1 MSLTEITVVLA
12 VIALL
17 GFVGVDRWTAA
28 TRTAAF
34 ERDLKELAVAT
45 QAYHRTHCANT
56 GFGVDRTAAEVGAD
70 LGPGNDWTVTWP
82 GSADYPVLRYGG
94 TDKHRQRFLLAR
106 GGVLAGTAV
115 EIRPVVPSIPGNRE
129 QVRIRRILWGN
140 TKC

>member
-1 MSLTEITVVLA
+1 MSLAEITVALA

-17 GFVGVDRWTAA
+17 LFVGADRWTAV

-34 ERDLKELAVAT
+34 ESDLKRLAAAAH
-45 QAYHRTHCANT
+45 AYHRAHCADT

-70 LGPGNDWTVTWP
+70 LGPSNGWTVIWP
-82 GSADYPVLRYGG
+82 APADHPVLRYGG
-94 TDKHRQRFLLAR
+94 TDPHRQQFLLAK
-106 GGVLAGTAV
+106 GGTRVGTGV

-129 QVRIRRILWGN
+129 QARIREILWGN

>member
-1 MSLTEITVVLA
+1 MSLSEITVVVA

-17 GFVGVDRWTAA
+17 GFAGVERWTAA

-34 ERDLKELAVAT
+34 ESDLKELAVAA
-45 QAYHRTHCANT
+45 QAYHRVHCGDA

-70 LGPGNDWTVTWP
+70 LGSGQDWTVTWP
-82 GSADYPVLRYGG
+82 ADHPVLRYGG

-106 GGVLAGTAV
+106 GGVRAGSNV
-115 EIRPVVPSIPGNRE
+115 EIRPVVPSIPGNRD
-129 QVRIRRILWGN
+129 QARIRRILWGN